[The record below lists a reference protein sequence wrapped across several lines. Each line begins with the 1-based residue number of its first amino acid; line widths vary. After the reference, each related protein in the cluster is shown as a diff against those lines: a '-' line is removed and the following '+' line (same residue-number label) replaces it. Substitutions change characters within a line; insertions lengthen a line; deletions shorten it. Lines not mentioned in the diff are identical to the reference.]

1 MTNMRYGHGVSLTPA
16 FAKYMTAHGEMA
28 FPLILTNVRV
38 QRLINLQNCVMS
50 KLRLFKGLKIY
61 MRAQHLDIDP
71 SGDSGLQGS
80 LLRKTP

>member
-1 MTNMRYGHGVSLTPA
+1 MAPA
-16 FAKYMTAHGEMA
+16 FAKYVTAHGEMA
-28 FPLILTNVRV
+28 FPLILTNAQV
-38 QRLINLQNCVMS
+38 QRLIHFQNGVRS
-50 KLRLFKGLKIY
+50 KPRLFNGLKIY